1 MSAAAPGSPQKKSK
15 DAAPLAV
22 VNVQPHAAVGAHL
35 QVQSRQQTVGRR
47 ADRHGQG
54 MPAYK
59 KLMAESTKDSA
70 KFWAKQAK
78 SLHWIREFDNVT
90 TGSFAEGDITWFAG
104 GKLNVCANALD
115 RHVWDEAK
123 ADLPC
128 ITWEGDEIGTGKT
141 YTFRQALREVCRI
154 ANVLKSLGVRKGD
167 AVTLYMPMV
176 PEGVFAMLACAR
188 LGACARLFQEPHP
201 L

>member
-1 MSAAAPGSPQKKSK
+1 
-15 DAAPLAV
+15 
-22 VNVQPHAAVGAHL
+22 
-35 QVQSRQQTVGRR
+35 
-47 ADRHGQG
+47 

-59 KLMAESTKDSA
+59 KLMAESTKDPA

-90 TGSFAEGDITWFAG
+90 TGSFAEGDINWFAG

-115 RHVWDEAK
+115 RHVWDAAK
-123 ADLPC
+123 ADQPC
-128 ITWEGDEIGTGKT
+128 IVWEGDEVGTGKT

-188 LGACARLFQEPHP
+188 LGARPPFFFSSALTNNKPKAPRTPSCLPGFPPRRCATASWTSRADSCLCATRACAAARRFR
-201 L
+201 